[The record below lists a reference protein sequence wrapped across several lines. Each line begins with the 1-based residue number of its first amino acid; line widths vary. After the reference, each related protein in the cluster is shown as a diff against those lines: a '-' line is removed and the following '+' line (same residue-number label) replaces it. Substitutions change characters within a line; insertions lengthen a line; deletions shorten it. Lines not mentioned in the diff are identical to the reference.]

1 MALRSFSLCLQSQH
15 HPRLSTLRCKSC
27 PLPGRR
33 TAGEL
38 IDTNSKVALS
48 ALSGLRSASPE
59 SARQA
64 SRHSNWVLTLPAPLQ
79 AGLTLGLLLKWAPFE
94 AAWSM
99 TAYWPACLT
108 RRRGRRLGH
117 SLDLVRPAGGEA
129 PQTGESTATP
139 KSRTK
144 AGGQGHA
151 W

>member
-15 HPRLSTLRCKSC
+15 HPPLSTLRCKSC

-33 TAGEL
+33 TAGEP

-48 ALSGLRSASPE
+48 ALSVLRSASLEP
-59 SARQA
+59 ARQA
-64 SRHSNWVLTLPAPLQ
+64 RRHSNQVLTLPATLQ

-99 TAYWPACLT
+99 TAFWPACLT
-108 RRRGRRLGH
+108 RRRGRLLGR
-117 SLDLVRPAGGEA
+117 SLDLVHQAGGEA

-139 KSRTK
+139 KSHTK
-144 AGGQGHA
+144 AGGLDHA